1 MLVSLS
7 FWQIYFSNCHSL
19 KDRRRL
25 VNSLTDRLRKKFSVS
40 CRVETGSGERKKG
53 VLGVSSIVLSESEA
67 EKLIQQIEKEILMTP
82 EVVLIGVKKCLLG
95 SEVIEDELEDRAFE
109 SYDKGRDWEDD
120 GDRTG

>member
-25 VNSLTDRLRKKFSVS
+25 INSLTDRLRRKFFVS
-40 CRVETGSGERKKG
+40 CRVVSSSREKKKG
-53 VLGVSSIVLSESEA
+53 VLGVTSIVLSETEA
-67 EKLIQQIEKEILMTP
+67 DKLIQQVEKEILLTP
-82 EVVLIGVKKCLLG
+82 EVVLVGVKKCLLG

-109 SYDKGRDWEDD
+109 PYDKGRDWPDN
-120 GDRTG
+120 GNRAG